1 MSLSRHCAELHE
13 IAALLAEEAT
23 LIEGMSQNGAP
34 AKQASVAQC
43 YSAGLAQ
50 WALLIKPLQLAALDM
65 ATVNAWV
72 V

>member
-23 LIEGMSQNGAP
+23 LIQGMSQNGAP

-43 YSAGLAQ
+43 YSAGLSQ
-50 WALLIKPLQLAALDM
+50 WALLIKPVLLEALDLET
-65 ATVNAWV
+65 ASAWV
-72 V
+72 A